1 MIKTTLLLLFLF
13 PITVFAQDLGK
24 IKGLNARYFQLKS
37 EKDSIDFLLIN
48 DEIGTKKPVL
58 LFCQGSHPMPLIIS
72 NDDGSIFIP
81 ALSAF
86 NYNQLARDY
95 HLVIISMPK
104 TPLDVNAKKLN
115 SSNLVVQDT
124 AIPNSWTKAF
134 LDANYFENY
143 VFRAK
148 KVISYLAKQKWVD
161 RKRISILGHSQGA
174 KVAVGAA
181 LGNRNVFKVGFF
193 SGNPYGRLDQTFRV
207 LRNSALTGKRPQ
219 AEVQNEINRYYKVW
233 DDVVKHPN
241 DRKEEYD
248 FSNRNWISFE
258 KSIMPSLLRL
268 EMPLYVAYGTEDP
281 KAIMCDMIPIEFTA
295 AKKTNLTMK
304 AYVGLEHNFREI
316 DSDGVIHDDKIYWQ
330 EVIDEFAKWLKL

>member
-1 MIKTTLLLLFLF
+1 MIKTTLLLLLLL

-24 IKGLNARYFQLKS
+24 IKGINARHFQLKS
-37 EKDSIDFLLIN
+37 QKDSIDFLLIN
-48 DEIGTKKPVL
+48 DEIGKKKPVL
-58 LFCQGSHPMPLIIS
+58 LFCQGSHPFPLIITY
-72 NDDGSIFIP
+72 DDGYKFYP

-86 NYNQLARDY
+86 NYDQLARDY

-104 TPLDVNAKKLN
+104 TPVDVNAKKLN
-115 SSNLVVQDT
+115 SSNLVVRDP
-124 AIPNSWTKAF
+124 AIANSWTKAF

-143 VFRAK
+143 VNRAR
-148 KVISYLAKQKWVD
+148 KVIGYLAKQKWVD
-161 RKRISILGHSQGA
+161 RKHISILGHSQGA

-181 LGNRNVFKVGFF
+181 VGNRNVFKVGFF

-219 AEVQNEINRYYKVW
+219 AEVQTEIDRYYKVW
-233 DDVVKHPN
+233 EDVVKHPN

-258 KSIMPSLLRL
+258 KSIMPSLLKL
-268 EMPLYVAYGTEDP
+268 DMPLYVAYGTEDP
-281 KAIMCDMIPIEFTA
+281 VAIMCDMIPIEFTA

-304 AYVGLEHNFREI
+304 AYVGLEHNFREVS
-316 DSDGVIHDDKIYWQ
+316 SDGVIHDDKIHWQ
-330 EVIDEFAKWLKL
+330 EAIEEFVKWLKL